1 MWAKYTL
8 GTTENRSGGS
18 SILSLGTTSNYLS
31 HKMKTDFAETQ
42 M

>member
-1 MWAKYTL
+1 MWAKEAL
-8 GTTENRSGGS
+8 GETENRSVGGP
-18 SILSLGTTSNYLS
+18 IPPLGTTSNYLR